1 MALRI
6 AREEYYLPLPM
17 DSERVRSMDGVK
29 DCFVPVA
36 ETRVQD
42 WVLDELKGMG
52 NRAIAN
58 GLVVEYN
65 GMGKPDENG
74 VEGSHRVAYSV
85 QCGMA
90 AKNGVSYLH
99 LLRIVPVKFGLCWV
113 KGKFYQY
120 KEDEEV
126 NMNAPTSEQ
135 MASVFNLARDLLVK
149 HEIPSADRS
158 QANPFLFAFIIPMTC
173 QKSRVKAFANDLF
186 HALHVL
192 PEEES
197 MDVAQAN
204 HYCAFDADREKG
216 CYLVIF
222 NHPAIFDYPED
233 SPEGRCAYGE
243 WRA

>member
-17 DSERVRSMDGVK
+17 RIEQIRSMDGVK

-36 ETRVQD
+36 ETSVPD
-42 WVLDELKGMG
+42 WVLEELRGMG

-65 GMGKPDENG
+65 GIEKPDENG
-74 VEGSHRVAYSV
+74 VEGVHRVAYSV
-85 QCGMA
+85 QCGLA
-90 AKNGVSYLH
+90 TKNGVSNLH
-99 LLRIVPVKFGLCWV
+99 LIHIVPVKFALCWV
-113 KGKFYQY
+113 KGKFYQHG
-120 KEDEEV
+120 EDEEA
-126 NMNAPTSEQ
+126 NMNVPTSEQ
-135 MASVFNLARDLLVK
+135 VTSIFNLSHDLLIK
-149 HEIPSADRS
+149 YEIPSADRS
-158 QANPFLFAFIIPMTC
+158 QVNPFLFALIIPMTC
-173 QKSRVKAFANDLF
+173 QKARVKAFANDLF
-186 HALHVL
+186 HALHLL
-192 PEEES
+192 PDEES

-233 SPEGRCAYGE
+233 APEGRCAYGE
-243 WRA
+243 WRV